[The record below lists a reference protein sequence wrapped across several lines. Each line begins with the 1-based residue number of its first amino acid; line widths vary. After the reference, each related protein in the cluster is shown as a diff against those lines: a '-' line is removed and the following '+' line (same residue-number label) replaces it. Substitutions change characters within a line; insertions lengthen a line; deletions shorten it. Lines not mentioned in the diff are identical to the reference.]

1 MYTCTYAHMH
11 TRAHTHA
18 RTHTHTHTLLHHQTV
33 AERHDLQHL
42 QQSGFRGSHL
52 GALLDEVHV
61 ILQESGQ
68 GDYIAVGEED
78 WGVRGV
84 GTNGH
89 KKP

>member
-1 MYTCTYAHMH
+1 MHICTHVH
-11 TRAHTHA
+11 TRTHA
-18 RTHTHTHTLLHHQTV
+18 CTHTHTPHTLLHHQTV

-61 ILQESGQ
+61 ILQERGQ